1 MYNTVL
7 AVERGRT
14 TFKIKEHT
22 FYENMRTNTSLICVH
37 VARLRLDRGHELS
50 SVHIQ
55 IRVCKH
61 AIVYKT
67 GKTRDYKT
75 WSRRSRSIAVLVIN
89 QKQ

>member
-22 FYENMRTNTSLICVH
+22 FYLRYENMRTNTSSLICVH

-50 SVHIQ
+50 SVHIH

-61 AIVYKT
+61 AM
-67 GKTRDYKT
+67 GR
-75 WSRRSRSIAVLVIN
+75 
-89 QKQ
+89 KQY

>member
-1 MYNTVL
+1 
-7 AVERGRT
+7 
-14 TFKIKEHT
+14 
-22 FYENMRTNTSLICVH
+22 MRTNTSLICVH

-75 WSRRSRSIAVLVIN
+75 WSRSIAVLVI
-89 QKQ
+89 KQESKKAAERGHASKTTGISKYIYG